1 MAKLNEDKISEIT
14 IDFSKIRNKRIDESY
29 LTQLGTVVGY
39 ALEQMFAGAA
49 GTLLN
54 VRGNNAEIGAFLTAL
69 TAEKNY
75 LQKFIQYGLG
85 DKKTYES
92 RYKLESAVKNF
103 ERETGLKWPMK

>member
-1 MAKLNEDKISEIT
+1 MAKLNEDKISEVT
-14 IDFSKIRNKRIDESY
+14 IDFSKIRDKRIDESY

-39 ALEQMFAGAA
+39 ALEKMFAGA

-54 VRGNNAEIGAFLTAL
+54 VRGTNAEIGAFLTAL

-75 LQKFIQYGLG
+75 LQKFMQYGLG

-92 RYKLESAVKNF
+92 RYKLDSAVKNF